1 MRKNTQNERRDDQL
15 TPFTFGD
22 HAVRT
27 ALVNGEPWF
36 VAKDVC
42 EAMGINNHREAID
55 DFPQNEKGVIST
67 DTLGGRQYLLTVNEP
82 GLYRLVFRSRKREAE
97 KFKNWVFTEVLPQIR
112 RTGAY
117 TPGKPEAAS
126 VYSLFSAC
134 PEMTIQRVNKLAYY
148 LALRPPL
155 ANADIA
161 KLLDV
166 SDATVT
172 YWRKRLSVDTA
183 RAAVETLGINALG
196 HTATAPSRAP
206 QIKLPPLAAPGT
218 PELPAKGAGSEPNE

>member
-1 MRKNTQNERRDDQL
+1 MDTNNKIERRDDQL
-15 TPFTFGD
+15 KPFTFGD
-22 HAVRT
+22 HAVKT

-55 DFPQNEKGVIST
+55 DFPRNEKGVIST
-67 DTLGGRQYLLTVNEP
+67 DTLGGRQYFITVNEP
-82 GLYRLVFRSRKREAE
+82 GLYRLIFRSRKREAE
-97 KFKNWVFTEVLPQIR
+97 KFKTWVFTEVLPQIR

-117 TPGKPEAAS
+117 TPDKTEAGN

-148 LALRPPL
+148 LATRPPL
-155 ANADIA
+155 ANTDIA

-172 YWRKRLSVDTA
+172 YWRKRLSADTA

-196 HTATAPSRAP
+196 HTANVPSRVP
-206 QIKLPPLAAPGT
+206 PFKLPSLAAPVA
-218 PELPAKGAGSEPNE
+218 PELPAREAESEAN